1 MNDEKFM
8 GRRVLLVEDNDL
20 NREIAKE
27 ILEMAGLLVE
37 EAENGRIGME
47 MFSASKGGYYDL
59 IFMDIQMPE
68 MNGHDAT
75 RKIRGLDRE
84 DAKSIPIVAMTANAF
99 VEDIQMSKTA
109 GMNDHLVK
117 PINFD
122 ELSRVLKKYLG

>member
-1 MNDEKFM
+1 M
-8 GRRVLLVEDNDL
+8 
-20 NREIAKE
+20 
-27 ILEMAGLLVE
+27 
-37 EAENGRIGME
+37 
-47 MFSASKGGYYDL
+47 